1 MKKLFDTFVERR
13 IHQRQLRRREAPW
26 VLRILPRKLLERWF
40 GRFLILKAFKPV
52 VALSARR
59 AAA

>member
-1 MKKLFDTFVERR
+1 LKKLFGAFADHR

-26 VLRILPRKLLERWF
+26 ILRALPRKVLERWF

-52 VALSARR
+52 VAASLHR